1 MPAFIF
7 GAPPFN
13 RLVEDPG
20 WARLEGYGASAQ
32 HMLRAL
38 GVGIGVALVMA
49 LAWRLV
55 DASALPLGTPSMLD
69 FVIAL
74 ALLMIGHEAVH
85 LLAMPGAGL
94 DRNSAAGL
102 WLEGGSPFA
111 QHLQPMSR
119 ARFILVTIC
128 PLLVLSVAPLLLHA
142 LGGPMSDL
150 IAWTSVLN
158 GVGSGADLLACA
170 LLLRKTPRQAL
181 VLESEQALYWKPRP
195 INGRSAGSTTA

>member
-7 GAPPFN
+7 GPPPFN

-20 WARLEGYGASAQ
+20 WQRLEGYGASAR
-32 HMLRAL
+32 HMLRSL
-38 GVGIGVALVMA
+38 GIGIGVAIVMA

-55 DASALPLGTPSMLD
+55 DANALPLGTPSTLD

-74 ALLMIGHEAVH
+74 ALLTIGHEAVH

-94 DRNSAAGL
+94 DRHSAAGL

-128 PLLVLSVAPLLLHA
+128 PFLALSVAPLLLHA
-142 LGGPMSDL
+142 LGSPMNNL

-181 VLESEQALYWKPRP
+181 VLESAQALHWRP
-195 INGRSAGSTTA
+195 GPVIERPPGSTTP